1 MFKFLMI
8 VLSLVAGILVSQAC
22 YADGGSN
29 GYGSAGYNA
38 AANSYGSAGYAIAV
52 RKPVT
57 RVRIVAP
64 VVVQSGGSN
73 GHARIP
79 YRSGWRI
86 LRPVVVVN

>member
-1 MFKFLMI
+1 MFKFLLI
-8 VLSLVAGILVSQAC
+8 VLSLIAGILVSQAC

-29 GYGSAGYNA
+29 GYGSAGY
-38 AANSYGSAGYAIAV
+38 AIAV

-57 RVRIVAP
+57 RVRLVAP

-73 GHARIP
+73 GHTRIP